1 MVYRKK
7 PLSKVAMKRTGAA
20 NLGGVFTGTEDDMR
34 RLSMDAAREV
44 LVKFNVPEQVIQPLS
59 RWHRI
64 AMVRKLSSEHAS
76 GGKAG
81 TAVLSKYARGQR
93 MSLQQLQQQA
103 REKCQ
108 EIWEKQARSLAATEG
123 DVKDEEELDNFALDL
138 EKLMEE
144 GEELQEAQGKGKGKE
159 ARGTGARRQKQL
171 NEDLEDEAEQA
182 ALLRKFLAQDDD
194 KTSQKKKKGVEA
206 SSAKGPAAKEGEKSK
221 DAQEGLPSPIPNGS
235 LASPSSGAPQP
246 GAAEAGS
253 LPRAK
258 KKTTKSLKKRI
269 ISRRPDGTFASIKEI
284 QITDPKEVRVG
295 ATQKGAS
302 RPTRR
307 FRSWTPRRYV

>member
-44 LVKFNVPEQVIQPLS
+44 LLKFNVPDQVIQPLS
-59 RWHRI
+59 RWHRVS
-64 AMVRKLSSEHAS
+64 MVRKLSKEHAS
-76 GGKAG
+76 GGKASEGG
-81 TAVLSKYARGQR
+81 TA
-93 MSLQQLQQQA
+93 
-103 REKCQ
+103 
-108 EIWEKQARSLAATEG
+108 
-123 DVKDEEELDNFALDL
+123 ELN
-138 EKLMEE
+138 
-144 GEELQEAQGKGKGKE
+144 
-159 ARGTGARRQKQL
+159 
-171 NEDLEDEAEQA
+171 
-182 ALLRKFLAQDDD
+182 DD
-194 KTSQKKKKGVEA
+194 KTSPKKKKGVEA